1 MRRVADRIYREF
13 LLSRFEDDLW
23 TNGVRVWFDVSS
35 PFPGMTFDNLRLA
48 QKRGLDDV
56 PYRPKLLDVTYV
68 KGLVSIEVLF
78 FESCIRR
85 ETIDYLDQVVKL
97 KFDDV
102 CESLAC
108 R

>member
-1 MRRVADRIYREF
+1 
-13 LLSRFEDDLW
+13 
-23 TNGVRVWFDVSS
+23 
-35 PFPGMTFDNLRLA
+35 MTFDNLRLA